1 MKIWHLDGHYSC
13 MSKKIQGF
21 LAGSSYAPSVSSDEA
36 LLRRGCEAVLDSKVS
51 SAIVMLED
59 GSLLVG
65 HPTFNLDP
73 VAPELILRIVR
84 ERLMQDDFATRPVR
98 TAVRTRLREIE
109 GMNPKEQL
117 AALSQL
123 LREHAEFFLAAA
135 GTEMDDRARQR
146 EAELDSQCARR
157 AA

>member
-1 MKIWHLDGHYSC
+1 MA
-13 MSKKIQGF
+13 KKIQGF

-36 LLRRGCEAVLDSKVS
+36 LLRRGCEAVLDSQIS
-51 SAIVMLED
+51 SAIVVLED
-59 GSLLVG
+59 GSILVG

-73 VAPELILRIVR
+73 VAPELLMRIVR

-98 TAVRTRLREIE
+98 SAVRTRLREIE
-109 GMNPKEQL
+109 QMNAKEQL

-123 LREHAEFFLAAA
+123 LREHAEFFLVEA
-135 GTEMDDRARQR
+135 GTGMDDAMRQR
-146 EAELDSQCARR
+146 EAELDARCQRR